1 MLDIQQLSNVY
12 WVNDTKTRIQAMA
25 TYTDGT
31 SELLSIA
38 ATDGNPFWEYV
49 KSNVPMEEIEANT
62 EAVLLESRER
72 RKLDKFRMQERDA
85 QKKQNALFNVKIDA
99 FDMIE
104 VANAAPARKT
114 KIRKAKS
121 ITEVMAHVA
130 VCVLEYERAQAQGQ

>member
-12 WVNDTKTRIQAMA
+12 WVNDTKTRIQALA
-25 TYTDGT
+25 TYADGT

-38 ATDGNPFWEYV
+38 ATDGNPFWEHV
-49 KSNVPMEEIEANT
+49 KANVPMEEIEANT

-85 QKKQNALFNVKIDA
+85 QKKQNALFNAKIDA

-104 VANAAPARKT
+104 VANATPTRKT

-130 VCVLEYERAQAQGQ
+130 ICVLDYERTLGQ